1 MGVSPEGW
9 LGGLR
14 AHALRHI
21 CRPLRVP
28 RRGSYVIFVYSRGC
42 ARLWLALPR
51 ATGCRPGSR
60 IRLAFARWSHSFP
73 ANRRFAEFASPDEGR
88 NSIGRWSSAPVARA
102 TPAPRNITYK
112 SPGNPRR
119 QISPDGRQPGGIA
132 RGGLRAYALRIICRP
147 LRVPRRGSFYFFVP
161 SRGCAHVVR
170 LAPAYIISP
179 PVGGLGMRLAFA
191 RRPP

>member
-1 MGVSPEGW
+1 VDSGLTPFGTSAAHSAYRVGARMLFSSIPGVALAFGSLYP
-9 LGGLR
+9 GLP
-14 AHALRHI
+14 AVA
-21 CRPLRVP
+21 
-28 RRGSYVIFVYSRGC
+28 
-42 ARLWLALPR
+42 
-51 ATGCRPGSR
+51 PGSR
-60 IRLAFARWSHSFP
+60 IRLAFARRSHSFP